1 MHGGHADEAQR
12 AFVLALWKLLRTAAS
27 SFGDAAL
34 RERAVACHGSFALAR
49 GGEPHYVLQLRSGS
63 LHGNGCRIRPDTF
76 HFVAVAEVVAM
87 LQRVGV
93 SDLLLSA
100 EASAEDFGRLASTLA
115 IAERGEDLGASLL
128 RAGCANIQVAQDA
141 GDEFVGDGEEVP
153 RRAAAPSQLGAVFT
167 MQRLAQAI
175 GRRGPLAGRRARTIL
190 QNVLHRMLRRPE
202 GLVPLARLPQ
212 AGPDVA
218 EAVNACVLAVRTAD
232 RLGWPEDRCHD
243 AGVAALLGAGLV
255 CDVDVGALQLGAAAA
270 AVACLL
276 AAAQRPTEAIDRVQG
291 QGIATD
297 EVCEAMELVLAAG

>member
-12 AFVLALWKLLRTAAS
+12 AFVLSLWRLLRTAAS
-27 SFGDAAL
+27 AFGDTAL
-34 RERAVACHGSFALAR
+34 RECAEACHSRFAAAR
-49 GGEPHYVLQLRSGS
+49 NGEPHYVLQLRSGS
-63 LHGNGCRIRPDTF
+63 LHGNGCRIRPDML
-76 HFVAVAEVVAM
+76 HFVAVADVVAM
-87 LQRVGV
+87 LQRLGV
-93 SDLLLSA
+93 SDLLLLA
-100 EASAEDFGRLASTLA
+100 EASADDFASLASALA
-115 IAERGEDLGASLL
+115 EAERGEDLGDSLL

-141 GDEFVGDGEEVP
+141 CDEFVGDGDVP
-153 RRAAAPSQLGAVFT
+153 RRPAAPSQLGAVFT

-202 GLVPLARLPQ
+202 GLLPLAHLPTS
-212 AGPDVA
+212 GPAVT

-232 RLGWPEDRCHD
+232 RLGWPEDRSHD

-270 AVACLL
+270 AVASLL
-276 AAAQRPTEAIDRVQG
+276 AAAGRPAEAIDRVQS
-291 QGIATD
+291 QGVASD